1 MSIYNYLLEKKL
13 VENKK
18 EFMNLHHSARAFK
31 INGLIIN
38 DPTIEVKNGDRIS
51 IGLASFRV
59 I

>member
-31 INGLIIN
+31 LNGYILN
-38 DPTIEVKNGDRIS
+38 DPKTEVKKGDKIS
-51 IGLASFRV
+51 IGLKNFEV
-59 I
+59 